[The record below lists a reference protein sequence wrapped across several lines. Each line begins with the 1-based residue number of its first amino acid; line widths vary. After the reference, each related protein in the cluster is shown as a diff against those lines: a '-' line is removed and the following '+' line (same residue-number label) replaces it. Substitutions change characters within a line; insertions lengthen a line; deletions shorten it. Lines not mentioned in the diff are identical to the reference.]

1 MSATLPTLFVSH
13 GAPTWALEPGRAG
26 ARLAELAAR
35 LPRPRAILMVSAH
48 WETDRPCVSGA
59 RAPQTIH
66 DFFGFPRALHSL
78 RYGAPGAPA
87 LAERVA
93 DCLGRSGMPTRIET
107 HRGLDHGAW
116 VPLMHLYPAADIPV
130 TQLSIMVSGGPDRHW
145 AMGRALAPL
154 RDEGVLIIGSGG
166 VTHNL
171 REFRRVPEDSAEEPY
186 IAEFR
191 EWVAAHLDAA
201 DHEALRAYR
210 SRAPHAVRA
219 HPTEE
224 HFLPLFVALGAAA
237 DGGRHERLHSGVGYG
252 VIGMDSYLFAAERL
266 DPAA

>member
-1 MSATLPTLFVSH
+1 MSASLPTLFVSH
-13 GAPTWALEPGRAG
+13 GAPTWALEPGHAG

-48 WETDRPCVSGA
+48 WETDRPSVSGS

-66 DFFGFPRALHSL
+66 DFFGFPRALHSI

-93 DCLGRSGMPTRIET
+93 DCLGRSGMPTRIEP

-154 RDEGVLIIGSGG
+154 RDEGVLIIGSGS

-186 IAEFR
+186 
-191 EWVAAHLDAA
+191 VAAFRDWIARRIDTS
-201 DHEALRAYR
+201 DHEALRGYR
-210 SRAPHAVRA
+210 SLAPDAVRA

-224 HFLPLFVALGAAA
+224 HLLPLFVALGAAEH
-237 DGGRHERLHSGVGYG
+237 GHRHERLHSGVSYG
-252 VIGMDSYLFAAERL
+252 VIGMDSYLFATECLEAV
-266 DPAA
+266 A